1 MQGSC
6 SEIGF
11 AQRLGLGRRG
21 SVGAKV
27 LAWEVSCQTDV
38 EAGLAAS
45 QVVVIPYLY
54 SLIPPFMLFFMKGGW
69 TYVYMSGLRD
79 RG

>member
-45 QVVVIPYLY
+45 QVVVIPYLH
-54 SLIPPFMLFFMKGGW
+54 SQIPPFMLFLMIGRMDVCIHVRIAG
-69 TYVYMSGLRD
+69 
-79 RG
+79 